1 MYTFFVLRAT
11 RANYYSTSY
20 EQRLSNSCQIEYWE
34 IALQPLAQQASDNDM
49 AKSLLKRN
57 KGADFEVKVVR

>member
-1 MYTFFVLRAT
+1 MEYVLPVG
-11 RANYYSTSY
+11 
-20 EQRLSNSCQIEYWE
+20 QIEYWE